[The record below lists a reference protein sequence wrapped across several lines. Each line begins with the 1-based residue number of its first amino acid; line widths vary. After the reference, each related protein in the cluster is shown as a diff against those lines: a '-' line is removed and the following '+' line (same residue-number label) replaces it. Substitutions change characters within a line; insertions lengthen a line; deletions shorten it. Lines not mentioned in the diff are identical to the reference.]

1 MQNFI
6 KLTVDVFVLFCFV
19 IVIIVVVVDDDD
31 VFLSGMGG
39 GGVRAMCLYVQIVI
53 PSVFVF

>member
-6 KLTVDVFVLFCFV
+6 KLTVDVFVLFYFV
-19 IVIIVVVVDDDD
+19 IVVVVDDDD